1 MKKSILVLTAVISQS
16 ASALEDSCT
25 AQLDPYI
32 EGLRIGI
39 MLAGEP
45 HLVNDNI
52 KQPERLEAL
61 RKTLPDCDIANTIP
75 GLASRAP
82 ALGSSGMDPQP
93 EHKEQRH
100 E

>member
-1 MKKSILVLTAVISQS
+1 MKKTVLVLTAVISQG
-16 ASALEDSCT
+16 AGALEDSCT
-25 AQLDPYI
+25 AQLDAYI
-32 EGLRIGI
+32 EGLRMGI

-45 HLVNDNI
+45 HLANDNI
-52 KQPERLEAL
+52 KQPESLEAL
-61 RKTLPDCDIANTIP
+61 RKTQPDCDIANTIP

-82 ALGSSGMDPQP
+82 ALGSSGIDPQP